1 MFRMERNN
9 SNLIFLVYNNLTL
22 FDTMVQ
28 KEFAVNTLLASKTDC
43 SISQSGKYSY
53 VIQKSLPHSLKIK
66 FSPVPVAVLA

>member
-28 KEFAVNTLLASKTDC
+28 KELAINTLLASKTDW
-43 SISQSGKYSY
+43 SISQNGKYSY
-53 VIQKSLPHSLKIK
+53 VRQKSLPHPLKIK